1 MLRSKVTYNLHAA
14 MVLFQEFSEYYHSM
28 KTNEATKSETISNLG
43 GQSPRQLLR
52 SNSIQ
57 EELLTTF

>member
-1 MLRSKVTYNLHAA
+1 